1 MDLTTIATIVLASGS
16 GDLTCRAGSDVS
28 PAQAQLLCQ
37 EVATRLP
44 ARTRAATLDISRY
57 GLHGVEAVL
66 HLTDDTG
73 TTVALPRMGVTIRD
87 LDHLPDGALQ
97 GLATRISRKARKHVN
112 P

>member
-28 PAQAQLLCQ
+28 PTQAQLLCQ
-37 EVATRLP
+37 EVAARLP
-44 ARTRAATLDISRY
+44 ARTHAAMLDVSRY
-57 GLHGVEAVL
+57 GPHGVEAVL

-87 LDHLPDGALQ
+87 LDGLPDRALQ
-97 GLATRISRKARKHVN
+97 GLATHIGRQAHKHMGT
-112 P
+112 